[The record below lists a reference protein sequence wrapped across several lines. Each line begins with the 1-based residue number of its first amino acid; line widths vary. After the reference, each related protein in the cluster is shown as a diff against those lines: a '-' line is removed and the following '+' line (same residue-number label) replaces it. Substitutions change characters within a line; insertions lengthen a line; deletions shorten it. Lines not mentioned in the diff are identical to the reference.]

1 MQLKWKKQIDA
12 LQRVQVFL
20 GARPV
25 AAPASYAEPKEILD
39 DVIAKLRDYATSQ
52 VSGQRLSQA
61 EKEKQ
66 EELVRRLREH
76 HLRPIAAIAKA
87 SLSQSPGIGR
97 ALRMPAGN
105 LGVFG
110 LLSAARSIRTSIA
123 LYEPVF
129 VRNGRPA
136 DFLEQLDAA
145 IAALGESVD
154 GRGGY
159 VRRHVGARAGI
170 QKELKRGRRAVEM
183 LDSIVRVAFEGND
196 VVLAEWEIA
205 KRVQSLPV
213 SSASQEGEDPVIL
226 PEPKL
231 NAA

>member
-12 LQRVQVFL
+12 LHRVQVFL

-61 EKEKQ
+61 EKERQ

-87 SLSQSPGIGR
+87 TLSQSPGIVR

-110 LLSAARSIRTSIA
+110 LLSAARSIRTSIG
-123 LYEPVF
+123 LYQPVF

-159 VRRHVGARAGI
+159 VRRHVGAKAGI

-196 VVLAEWEIA
+196 MVLAEWEIA

-213 SSASQEGEDPVIL
+213 STASQVGEDPVIL

>member
-66 EELVRRLREH
+66 EELVRRLRER

-87 SLSQSPGIGR
+87 TLSQSPGIGR

-159 VRRHVGARAGI
+159 VRRHVGAKAGI

>member
-20 GARPV
+20 AARPV
-25 AAPASYAEPKEILD
+25 AAPATYAEPKEILD
-39 DVIAKLRDYATSQ
+39 DVIEKVRDYATIQ

-87 SLSQSPGIGR
+87 TLSQSPGIVR

-110 LLSAARSIRTSIA
+110 LLSAARSIRTSIS

-129 VRNGRPA
+129 VKNGRPA

-145 IAALGESVD
+145 IAALAESVD

-159 VRRHVGARAGI
+159 VRRHVGAKAGI
-170 QKELKRGRRAVEM
+170 RKELSRGRRAVGM
-183 LDSIVRVAFEGND
+183 LDSIVRVAFEGQAD
-196 VVLAEWEIA
+196 VLAEWAVA
-205 KRVQSLPV
+205 KRVQSLPTATA
-213 SSASQEGEDPVIL
+213 SATDEVPVIQ
-226 PEPKL
+226 PETKL
-231 NAA
+231 SAA